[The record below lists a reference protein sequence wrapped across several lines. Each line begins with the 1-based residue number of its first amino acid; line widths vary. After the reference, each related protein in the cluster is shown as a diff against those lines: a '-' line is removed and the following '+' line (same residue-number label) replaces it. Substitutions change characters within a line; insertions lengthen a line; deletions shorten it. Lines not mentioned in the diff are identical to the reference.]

1 MQGCKGLISNVAR
14 TLWKPFY
21 NHKTGCD
28 EFLISPKEWI
38 IISLYCF
45 FSLLLFFFFLVVFES
60 VVLNV
65 YLLSGNCDVCG
76 FARGFTFLWGFVTFT
91 QENDNS

>member
-1 MQGCKGLISNVAR
+1 MWLEPCENLFTTIKQAVTSFSFLPRSGSSFLFTAFF
-14 TLWKPFY
+14 PF
-21 NHKTGCD
+21 
-28 EFLISPKEWI
+28 F
-38 IISLYCF
+38 
-45 FSLLLFFFFLVVFES
+45 FFFFLVVFES

-65 YLLSGNCDVCG
+65 YLLGRNCDVCG

>member
-1 MQGCKGLISNVAR
+1 MWLEPCGNLVTTIKQAVMS
-14 TLWKPFY
+14 FS
-21 NHKTGCD
+21 
-28 EFLISPKEWI
+28 FLPRSG
-38 IISLYCF
+38 SSFLLTAF
-45 FSLLLFFFFLVVFES
+45 FFPSSFFFLVLFES

-65 YLLSGNCDVCG
+65 YLLSRNCDVCG

>member
-1 MQGCKGLISNVAR
+1 MQGCKGLISDVAR
-14 TLWKPFY
+14 TLWKPCY

-38 IISLYCF
+38 IISPYCF
-45 FSLLLFFFFLVVFES
+45 FFPSSSFFFLVVFES

-65 YLLSGNCDVCG
+65 YLLGRNCDVCG

>member
-1 MQGCKGLISNVAR
+1 MWLEPCGNLVTTIKQAVMS
-14 TLWKPFY
+14 FS
-21 NHKTGCD
+21 
-28 EFLISPKEWI
+28 FLSR
-38 IISLYCF
+38 SGSSFLLTAF
-45 FSLLLFFFFLVVFES
+45 FFPSSFFLVLFES

-65 YLLSGNCDVCG
+65 YLLSRNCDVCG